1 MNPSNREIL
10 VHKPLLPGM
19 CPLGFHLLTWS
30 CSESAP
36 IDAVR
41 VLFMFA
47 AQLGFRLY
55 ECNAQDAMFALCPDS
70 EGFVPIHSG
79 YPPPRARVAEP
90 HSEAPERGNPNFR
103 KKMCVDLALND

>member
-1 MNPSNREIL
+1 
-10 VHKPLLPGM
+10 
-19 CPLGFHLLTWS
+19 
-30 CSESAP
+30 
-36 IDAVR
+36 
-41 VLFMFA
+41 MFA

-79 YPPPRARVAEP
+79 YPPPRAKVAEP
-90 HSEAPERGNPNFR
+90 HSEAPERWNPNFR